1 MGNTDSQ
8 MFAHVI
14 EPNIDIQIVS
24 QTNMDFF
31 TIKNVGEKNIVLEIE
46 YVLLLISVG
55 IIGMSLPVSAYNVY
69 K

>member
-1 MGNTDSQ
+1 